1 MPVEANVSLKSLGII
16 GSFKAK
22 DVWTK
27 KQLGPYLW
35 F

>member
-1 MPVEANVSLKSLGII
+1 MPVEADVSFKSLGII

-27 KQLGPYLW
+27 KQLV
-35 F
+35 